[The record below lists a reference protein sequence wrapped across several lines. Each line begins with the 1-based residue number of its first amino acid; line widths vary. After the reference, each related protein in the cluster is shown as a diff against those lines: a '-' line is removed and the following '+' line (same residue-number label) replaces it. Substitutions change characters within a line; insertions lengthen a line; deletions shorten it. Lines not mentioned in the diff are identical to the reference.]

1 MCPKWM
7 FCQIFGNCYICYSPY
22 FLNNGACIEASAW
35 TRWVPRPSRRG
46 WREELLKAKPG
57 RISSIALYLKGSF
70 LYFLKGSL
78 LFFNYRKLNMNWDSP
93 WRHNKA
99 LLCYVVMINIW
110 KCRFQRRW
118 PTCNCKNINFRCK
131 GFRPAKRAA
140 IHKQCIAMVSLALR
154 IINIIHSGFSECW
167 LFLHFYSPRS
177 RNLQRKKK
185 LTGCTSFWERF
196 HIFSGCFEATYKKFP
211 CLQKLSWRHQF
222 CHCLP

>member
-1 MCPKWM
+1 MKRKAPKGKARSYKLH
-7 FCQIFGNCYICYSPY
+7 CLIF
-22 FLNNGACIEASAW
+22 FQ
-35 TRWVPRPSRRG
+35 
-46 WREELLKAKPG
+46 
-57 RISSIALYLKGSF
+57 
-70 LYFLKGSL
+70 
-78 LFFNYRKLNMNWDSP
+78 LFFNYRKFIRNWDSP

-99 LLCYVVMINIW
+99 LLCYVVMINIS

-131 GFRPAKRAA
+131 GFRLAKRAA
-140 IHKQCIAMVSLALR
+140 IHKQCIAMVSVALR

-167 LFLHFYSPRS
+167 LFLHFYNSRS

-196 HIFSGCFEATYKKFP
+196 HIFSGCFEAIYIFWTYKKFP